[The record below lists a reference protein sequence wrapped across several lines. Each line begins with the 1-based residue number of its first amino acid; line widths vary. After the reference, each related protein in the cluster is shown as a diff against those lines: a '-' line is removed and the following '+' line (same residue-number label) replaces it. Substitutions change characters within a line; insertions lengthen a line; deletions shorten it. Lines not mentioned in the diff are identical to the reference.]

1 MPEEIIAP
9 VLGTPEYDAAMALK
23 AEQTMNPPADRPAEL
38 PDKFKTIGDLA
49 NAYAEL
55 EKKQSQATPPV
66 VPPEAAKAD
75 PLAKPPDAANAAK
88 ADPAKTAEDA
98 AKAAVADAGL
108 DFNAYS
114 QEFAANEGKLSDE
127 SYKALAD
134 GGIPRALVDS
144 YIAGQREIATSLE
157 TAAYTAVGGQEEY
170 SKMTEWAAVNM
181 SESEVAAFNKGTT
194 GSKDD
199 LLLAVSGLRDRY
211 RSANGIAPT
220 LLQGGAKGGS
230 SSGGFQSNAE
240 MTAAMKS
247 PLYQKDPAYRKQV
260 EAKIA
265 ASTY

>member
-1 MPEEIIAP
+1 MTEETIAP

-49 NAYAEL
+49 TAYAEL
-55 EKKQSQATPPV
+55 EKKQSQSTPPPV
-66 VPPEAAKAD
+66 VPLDAAKVE
-75 PLAKPPDAANAAK
+75 PKT
-88 ADPAKTAEDA
+88 PAEEE
-98 AKAAVADAGL
+98 AKAAVANAGL
-108 DFNAYS
+108 DFDVYR
-114 QEFAANEGKLSDE
+114 QEFATNEGKLSDE

-134 GGIPRALVDS
+134 GGIPKSLVDS
-144 YIAGQREIATSLE
+144 FIEGQRAIVNSLE

-181 SESEVAAFNKGTT
+181 SESEIASFNKGTT

-211 RSANGIAPT
+211 RSANGINPT
-220 LLQGGAKGGS
+220 LIQGGAQGGS
-230 SSGGFQSNAE
+230 PGGGFQSNAE
-240 MTAAMKS
+240 MTAAMKN